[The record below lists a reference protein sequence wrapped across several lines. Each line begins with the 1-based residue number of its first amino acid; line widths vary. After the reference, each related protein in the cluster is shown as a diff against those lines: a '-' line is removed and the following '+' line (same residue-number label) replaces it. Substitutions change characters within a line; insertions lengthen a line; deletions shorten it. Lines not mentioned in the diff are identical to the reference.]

1 MLLMYLSDIGSPL
14 LTKKKPDRQFVTWF
28 RQASPYINAF
38 RGRIFVI
45 TFGGE
50 CVADPAFAGLIHD
63 IALLNSLGVR
73 LVLVHGA
80 RPQIEERL
88 RERGA
93 EIRYV
98 NGLRITDATALACV
112 KEAAG
117 TVRVEIEALLSM
129 GLANSPMAGARIR
142 VASGNFVTAKPVGIR
157 DGVDYHHTGE
167 VRRIDADSIRQ
178 RVDDGS
184 IVVLSPLGYS
194 PTGEI
199 FNLTAVEVAT
209 AAAGALKADKL
220 IHLIEAPGIA
230 DPRNRLVRQLTL
242 PEAKQF
248 LARPES
254 LNDETTAALQGAVAA
269 CHNGVRRAHLL
280 DRRID
285 GALLLELF
293 TRDGIGTMVTA
304 DIYEGTRRAVI
315 DDIGG
320 LLELIKPMEE
330 AGVLVPRS
338 RELLEIEIDRFTVV
352 ERDGTII
359 ACAGF
364 YPFAEKKAAE
374 IACFVIHPDYQG
386 MGYGTALL
394 QRLELEA
401 ELLGIARLFVLT
413 TRTSHWFR
421 ERGFRPGTLQDLP
434 VARRRLYNFQR
445 NSKVYI
451 KDI

>member
-1 MLLMYLSDIGSPL
+1 M
-14 LTKKKPDRQFVTWF
+14 TKKKTDQQFVAWF

-38 RGRIFVI
+38 RRRVFVI
-45 TFGGE
+45 AFGGE
-50 CVADPAFAGLIHD
+50 CVADTAFASLIHD
-63 IALLNSLGVR
+63 IALLNSLGVQ

-88 RERGA
+88 RARGA

-98 NGLRITDATALACV
+98 NGLRITDATALTCV

-129 GLANSPMAGARIR
+129 GLANSPMAGARLR

-157 DGVDYHHTGE
+157 DGVDYCHTGE

-178 RVDDGS
+178 RLDDGS
-184 IVVLSPLGYS
+184 VVVLSPLGYS

-199 FNLTAVEVAT
+199 FNLTATEVAT
-209 AAAGALKADKL
+209 ATAGALKADKL
-220 IHLIEAPGIA
+220 IHLVEAPGLA
-230 DPRNRLVRQLTL
+230 DARKRLLRQLTL
-242 PEAKQF
+242 PEAKKF
-248 LARPES
+248 LAQPES
-254 LNDETTAALQGAVAA
+254 LTEETTAALHSAVGA
-269 CHNGVRRAHLL
+269 CYNGVRRAHLI

-304 DIYEGTRRAVI
+304 DLYEGTRRATI

-320 LLELIKPMEE
+320 LLELIKPLEE
-330 AGVLVPRS
+330 AGILVPRS

-364 YPFAEKKAAE
+364 YPFAEKRAAE

-394 QRLELEA
+394 QRLETEA
-401 ELLGIARLFVLT
+401 ELLGIKRLFVLT

-421 ERGFRPGTLQDLP
+421 ERGFRPGTLQELP

-445 NSKVYI
+445 NSKVYV